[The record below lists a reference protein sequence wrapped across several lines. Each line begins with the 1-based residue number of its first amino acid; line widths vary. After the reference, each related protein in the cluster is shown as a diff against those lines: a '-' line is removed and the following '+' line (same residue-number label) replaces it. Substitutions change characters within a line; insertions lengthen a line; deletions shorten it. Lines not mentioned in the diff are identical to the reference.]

1 MNREPKHIREL
12 IKATIFLRDERQ
24 PEVDLLHSSA
34 VNLNKSWANR
44 LYKSKDSL
52 SYKFGSVKAYR
63 LDFRRLPGP
72 VFDPPRR
79 EAFGGMSVGS
89 FSRTAAGN

>member
-12 IKATIFLRDERQ
+12 LKATIFLRDERQ

-79 EAFGGMSVGS
+79 EA
-89 FSRTAAGN
+89 GNRAYKAY